1 MRFYFDIDAEELN
14 DEYAP
19 SFIELIKMRCADGLR
34 EEVWDSITRDGTYES
49 LVDDIKALIK
59 ENQQEIINAV
69 IERVAEKIER
79 KKQLVD
85 ITPKASQLAA
95 MHKENVDYFE
105 SMVDRAIARRFGK

>member
-14 DEYAP
+14 DECSP

-49 LVDDIKALIK
+49 LIDDMKRLIK
-59 ENQQEIINAV
+59 DNQKEIIDAV
-69 IERVAEKIER
+69 IEKVAEKIAI
-79 KKQLVD
+79 KKQLLE

-95 MHKENVDYFE
+95 ADKENIAYFE
-105 SMVDRAIARRFGK
+105 AMVDKAIARRFGK